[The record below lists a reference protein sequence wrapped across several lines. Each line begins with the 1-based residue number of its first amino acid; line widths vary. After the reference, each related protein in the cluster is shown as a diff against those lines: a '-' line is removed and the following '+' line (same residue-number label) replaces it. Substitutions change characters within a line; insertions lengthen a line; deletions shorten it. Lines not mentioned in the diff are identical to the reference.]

1 MASLQKHPKYWFTDG
16 NIVFQA
22 DDTLFCLHRGALF
35 VHSPTLE
42 GIFTLPS
49 GVVNDGVDEE
59 HPIKLPGISGG
70 EFEHLVSW
78 MYHVGSVHHDR
89 NLPSLVAILKVS
101 RLWQIDNS
109 IDWAIAH
116 LNQLNLSAVTK
127 LELACKYTIPQ
138 WIPPSVCLLLL
149 NPLSAITEDEAYC
162 LGIRVYSIIAK
173 AHEALDMER
182 HIIAAVPPGLS
193 LPPLS
198 LCTPSQHS
206 NCKDIWAHFWW
217 QKIAH
222 QLLHPYNPLPLN
234 SLVQFIGEQ
243 KNPDGL
249 NLECKGQFVGEV
261 VESGGLD
268 VKENIIYG
276 AITSV
281 QGYYDTL

>member
-49 GVVNDGVDEE
+49 GVVNDG
-59 HPIKLPGISGG
+59 LPGISGG
-70 EFEHLVSW
+70 EFEHF
-78 MYHVGSVHHDR
+78 GSVHHDR

-101 RLWQIDNS
+101 RLWQIDNT
-109 IDWAIAH
+109 
-116 LNQLNLSAVTK
+116 VTK

-138 WIPPSVCLLLL
+138 WIPPSVRLLLL

-193 LPPLS
+193 LPPSS

-206 NCKDIWAHFWW
+206 ICKDIWARFWW
-217 QKIAH
+217 QKIA
-222 QLLHPYNPLPLN
+222 L
-234 SLVQFIGEQ
+234 QFIGEQ

-268 VKENIIYG
+268 VEENIIYG

>member
-1 MASLQKHPKYWFTDG
+1 MAVGAKHPKYWFTDG

-35 VHSPTLE
+35 FHSPTLE

-49 GVVNDGVDEE
+49 GVMNDGVDEK

-70 EFEHLVSW
+70 EFKHDISCHGTILIILYFS
-78 MYHVGSVHHDR
+78 GSVHHDR
-89 NLPSLVAILKVS
+89 NLPSLVAILKV
-101 RLWQIDNS
+101 

-116 LNQLNLSAVTK
+116 LNQLNLSA
-127 LELACKYTIPQ
+127 
-138 WIPPSVCLLLL
+138 WIPPSVHLLVL
-149 NPLSAITEDEAYC
+149 NPLSAIIKDEAYC
-162 LGIRVYSIIAK
+162 LGIQVYSIIAN

-182 HIIAAVPPGLS
+182 HIIAA
-193 LPPLS
+193 
-198 LCTPSQHS
+198 HS
-206 NCKDIWAHFWW
+206 NCKDIWACFWW
-217 QKIAH
+217 QKIAC

-249 NLECKGQFVGEV
+249 NLECNGQFVGEV
-261 VESGGLD
+261 VESGELE
-268 VKENIIYG
+268 VEENIIYG